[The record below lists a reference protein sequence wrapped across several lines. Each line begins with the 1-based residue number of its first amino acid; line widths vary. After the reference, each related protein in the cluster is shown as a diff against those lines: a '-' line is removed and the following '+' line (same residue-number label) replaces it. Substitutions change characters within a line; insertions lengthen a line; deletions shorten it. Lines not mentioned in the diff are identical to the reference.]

1 MATGLKSIEVG
12 SFVSKK
18 WVTQMADS
26 DEVVKQLKGYT
37 LLTRVL
43 ARSLTH
49 SNDFKQASH
58 RQMYLITSQY

>member
-18 WVTQMADS
+18 WVPQMADS

-49 SNDFKQASH
+49 S
-58 RQMYLITSQY
+58 LIKST

>member
-18 WVTQMADS
+18 WVPQMADS

-37 LLTRVL
+37 LLTHVL
-43 ARSLTH
+43 THSLTH
-49 SNDFKQASH
+49 
-58 RQMYLITSQY
+58 